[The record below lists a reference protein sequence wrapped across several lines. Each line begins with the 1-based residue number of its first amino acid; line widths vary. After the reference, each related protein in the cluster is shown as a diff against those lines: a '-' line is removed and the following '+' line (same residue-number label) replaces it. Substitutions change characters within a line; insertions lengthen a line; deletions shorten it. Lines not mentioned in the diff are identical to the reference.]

1 MRWPSGR
8 TGRAADGVSDIEP
21 PLRAALFSG
30 AQLEAHARSLA
41 SDGILA
47 DRSGRE
53 MLLRRLAENET
64 IIRRS
69 YEEVA
74 KSVRQGHPQTPA
86 AKWLVE
92 NFFFIEEQIDQV
104 RLLFPPGYSRQLPVL
119 GSGALRH
126 YPRVY
131 DLVIELVAHTDGRVD
146 AENIAQFIR
155 AYQTIHPLKLGE
167 LWAVPIM
174 ASLALVEN
182 LRRVS
187 RRIAWRRRQ
196 WGAAVVWS
204 RRFIEAIQDDP
215 KSLITILAEFV
226 QSEPVKSSPFLAELT
241 ACLQGTHP
249 AMELVINWVEQELS
263 ERGQTLEMLQQA
275 ESQDQAADHASISHS
290 IASLRQLGRI
300 DWRDTVESL
309 SVVETILLQDP
320 GGTHRREDFRSRDR
334 CRREIEDLS
343 RRSGREERDVA
354 ATALRLAT
362 EQAQRREA
370 DPREGTVGY
379 YLVGDGRF
387 RIEAELRYR
396 PSLRRRLE
404 RRARRAALP
413 IYVLTVATLT
423 GALSLLVMS
432 VAGTGRPV
440 WWLAAALAAT
450 LLAASRSAV
459 SLVNWWASLWLSPR
473 VLPRLDF
480 SEGIPDEHRTAVVVP
495 AMLTSAAA
503 VDRLLEHLEL
513 RYLGNRDPNL
523 PMVLLTDLPD
533 ADQEALP
540 ADAALIERA
549 AGRIREMNV
558 QYAAAGQTAF
568 HLLHRPR
575 RWNPRQ
581 RCWMGRERKRGKIED
596 FNRLVLRGATEP
608 FAQIEGDPSAL
619 RDVRYGI
626 VLDADTQLPPR
637 AAWRMIASLAHPLN
651 RPHVDPA
658 RRCVTHGYGILQPR
672 LGVSLPQSQSSRF
685 AALFAGEVG
694 LDPYSREV
702 SNVYQDLF
710 GQGQFVGKGIYDIRA
725 FDVAVSARFP
735 DNRILS
741 HDLIE
746 GGHARCGFLGDV
758 ELLEDHPTRYLA
770 DVARRRRWARG
781 DWQIARWLLP
791 RVPGPD
797 GARQSNPL
805 GSLARWMIL
814 DNLRRTLVPGAL
826 LTALLLGWFGLP
838 QSAPA
843 WTALLAGVFLL
854 PDILRSLRALAFK
867 PRPLTYAVYL
877 PHIAARE
884 CRAWMISL
892 LEWLAIPFL
901 AFVQGSDI
909 LRTQWRLFKRGRLLE
924 WQTASDSGFQA
935 RITWTGTF
943 LAMWPA
949 PVAAGIVGLC
959 WAGVQ
964 HAGFAVYSPETFLAM
979 GPTLAGWFVSP
990 AILWWLGRPAS
1001 RRAGELDEG
1010 QRRLLRRTA
1019 RRTWEY
1025 FARFAGPENHWLPP
1039 DNVQHDPPIGEA
1051 TRTSPTNMG
1060 MALLSNLAAW
1070 DFGYLSAGSL
1080 LDRTER
1086 AFRTMEQLPR
1096 HRGHFLNWYDT
1107 RTLQPSEPR
1116 YVSTADSG
1124 NLAGSLIALKTGL
1137 TELADRPILPP
1148 RWREGMQDVVGVLVE
1163 ELDRPQ
1169 LTGHPAARRARKAMA
1184 AWLDSLASC
1193 ANTRQGASHTLA
1205 ALAATASQLE
1215 PAMEPESEVAYWLG
1229 AVRRQCEDLLA
1240 DLERFSEPTVAPPG
1254 PARAAPETEVCGYV
1268 GLRVCESLPPH
1279 THTLTP
1285 PHTCGGA
1292 VPVLRDLACPD
1303 SVTAIGRPGPIR
1315 ERAGQWLTRL
1325 ADLAQRCE
1333 ALSHMELAFLYDPTH
1348 KLLSIGYNLEE
1359 RERDPGVYDLLAS
1372 EARLCSY
1379 LGIARGQLPTEHWF
1393 HLGRQLAPG
1402 GRAAALISWSGSMFE
1417 YLMPLLLLP
1426 NFEATL
1432 LDQSCREAVA
1442 RQIRHGRRH
1451 RMPWGVSESG
1461 YHQLDAQKAYQYRAF
1476 GVPGLGLKQGL
1487 RDDLVVAPYATV
1499 LAAMVD
1505 PRAACANLEAM
1516 AVRGFRGRYGFF
1528 EAVDFTP
1535 GRVPPDRTFALVSSH
1550 MAHHSGMSLLAL
1562 DQALLDQPM
1571 HGRFLGDPRMR
1582 ASLLLLQERIPLAQ
1596 VRTRTDLTR
1605 AYPHPQ
1611 RGDESADPT
1620 TRIFRTADSAVPEVH
1635 LLSNGRYHVMISA
1648 AGSGYSRWRDL
1659 SLTRWQEDSTRDHW
1673 GAFLYLRD
1681 RDADTFWSATSQ
1693 PTGRRFDRFEAQFS
1707 QGVAEFR
1714 ATRDGIR
1721 THLRVAVSPED
1732 DVELRRLA
1740 ITNQSSRERQLEVAS
1755 YAEVALLNG
1764 PGASE
1769 QPAFNGLFL
1778 EAEAMPARAA
1788 ILCARR
1794 TRSPDEHW
1802 PVFFHGLMAHDRP
1815 LADGVTCET
1824 DRERFLGRGRG
1835 AANPAAMDGEPP
1847 DNPGSPTLDPVMS
1860 VRRVV
1865 RLAPGESV
1873 TLDAVW
1879 GVAPDRDAAFALLDR
1894 YDDPHLAT
1902 RVFELARMHS
1912 QILLHELQATEAN
1925 AQLFGRMAC
1934 SLLYL
1939 NPRLRARADLVAG
1952 NRKGQSALWAY
1963 GISGDLPIVL
1973 LRISD
1978 PASMDLARL
1987 MIQAHAYWRHKGLAV
2002 DLVILSDAYDGY
2014 RNNPMD
2020 ALIGLINVGT
2030 GAKTLDQSAGI
2041 FVRNV
2046 AQVPDEDA
2054 LLFQAVSRIV
2064 LSDRAGTLAEQ
2075 LDRAIPTKEETIP
2088 FKPTRKPEEPPRKST
2103 PPPRRDLLFRN
2114 GLGGFTP
2121 DGREYIITLEP
2132 GAVTPAPWVNV
2143 LANPQFGTVVS
2154 ESGAAYTWYR
2164 NAHEFRLTPWTN
2176 DAVSDIGGECFYLR
2190 DEESGAFW
2198 SPTPGPARGRGSYV
2212 IRHGLGYTAFEH
2224 AEQGI
2229 ATESYVYVAP
2239 EEPLKFMAVSIRN
2252 TSDRPRR
2259 LSLTGYV
2266 EWVLGESRQR
2276 NAMHV
2281 ATRLDSRTG
2290 ALFASNAYGQD
2301 MAGAVAFF
2309 HCSSPDRTVT
2319 GRRTEFLGRNGS
2331 PAAPAAM
2338 RRKAL
2343 SNKVSGGDPC
2353 AAIQAPMEIPAGE
2366 QRHIVFVLGAADDE
2380 HRARALLLQHG
2391 GIDAA
2396 RHMLETV
2403 WDFWKRQLGGVHVET
2418 PDPSVN
2424 LLVNYWLPYQMLAC
2438 RIWGRS
2444 GFYQSGG
2451 AFGFRDQL
2459 QDSLA
2464 LLYESPALTREHL
2477 LRCAGRQFP
2486 EGDVQHWWHPP
2497 SGRGV
2502 RTRIADDYLWLP
2514 YAVCRYVAVT
2524 GDTGVLEETTPFLDA
2539 PSLDAGEAD
2548 HYGLPRVTER
2558 HATLW
2563 EHCVCALNRAMRHGA
2578 RGLPLMEGGDW
2589 NDGMNRVGREGKG
2602 ESVWLAFFL
2611 HDVLSAFANL
2621 ARKRGDA
2628 AYAEACLTEARRLSA
2643 SIEAN
2648 AWDGEWYARAFFDDG
2663 RPLGS
2668 SRNTQCRIDLLPQ
2681 SWAVL
2686 SGATDPERSR
2696 QALDSALKRLVDP
2709 DAAAIRLFAPPFDG
2723 DELDPGYIRGYIP
2736 GVRENGGQY
2745 THAALWA
2752 VMAVARLGRTEE
2764 AWRLFSMLNPIC
2776 HADSPE
2782 KAARYKVEPYV
2793 VAADV
2798 YSARGHEGRGGWTWY
2813 TGSAAWMYRLLV
2825 EELLGLRLEV
2835 DTLTFAPLLP
2845 AEWPEFT
2852 LHYRYRNTLYHIRVV
2867 KTGEAS
2873 AHVQRVT
2880 LEGIEQADKSIH
2892 LVDDGREHPAD
2903 VEMGA
2908 LPTEAAA
2915 SSLTP

>member
-1 MRWPSGR
+1 MIMSFFGRRMRSPKGSPGR
-8 TGRAADGVSDIEP
+8 SADGASDIEP
-21 PLRAALFSG
+21 PLRAALFSRG
-30 AQLEAHARSLA
+30 QLESHARSLA
-41 SDGILA
+41 TGQILA

-53 MLLRRLAENET
+53 ILLHRLAKNEA

-69 YEEVA
+69 YEDVA
-74 KSVRQGHPQTPA
+74 QSVQQGHPQTPA

-92 NFFFIEEQIDQV
+92 NFSFIEEQIDQI

-119 GSGALRH
+119 AAGKLRD

-131 DLVIELVAHTDGRVD
+131 DLTIELVAHTDGRVD

-155 AYQTIHPLKLGE
+155 AYQTVHLLKLGE

-196 WGAAVVWS
+196 HEAAVGWS

-215 KSLITILAEFV
+215 KSLITILADFV
-226 QSEPVKSSPFLAELT
+226 QSELVKSSPFLAELT

-249 AMELVINWVEQELS
+249 AMGLVINWIEQELS

-300 DWRDTVESL
+300 DWRDTIESL
-309 SVVETILLQDP
+309 SAVEAILLQDP
-320 GGTHRREDFRSRDR
+320 GDTHEREDFRSRDL

-343 RRSGREERDVA
+343 RRSGREEWDVA
-354 ATALRLAT
+354 ETVLRLAN
-362 EQAQRREA
+362 ERSLSPEG
-370 DPREGTVGY
+370 DPREKTVGY
-379 YLVGDGRF
+379 YLVGDGRA
-387 RIEAELRYR
+387 RIEAEIRYR
-396 PSLRRRLE
+396 PSLHRRLKRRI
-404 RRARRAALP
+404 RRAGLP
-413 IYVLTVATLT
+413 IYLLAIATFT
-423 GALSLLVMS
+423 AALSLAVMS
-432 VAGTGRPV
+432 VAGTGQPS
-440 WWLAAALAAT
+440 WWLAAAGTAT

-459 SLVNWWASLWLSPR
+459 SLVNWWVSLGFTPR

-480 SEGIPDEHRTAVVVP
+480 SQGIPDDHRTAVVVP
-495 AMLTSAAA
+495 AMLTSASA

-513 RYLGNRDPNL
+513 RFLGNRDSNL

-533 ADQEALP
+533 ANQEALP
-540 ADAALIERA
+540 GDAALIERA
-549 AGRIREMNV
+549 TSRIRKLNA
-558 QYAAAGQTAF
+558 QYATFGGTAF
-568 HLLHRPR
+568 YLLHRAR

-581 RCWMGRERKRGKIED
+581 HCWMGHERKRGKIED
-596 FNRLVLRGATEP
+596 FNRLVLTGATEP
-608 FAQIEGDPSAL
+608 FAWIEGDPAAL
-619 RDVRYGI
+619 RDVRYAI

-637 AAWRMIASLAHPLN
+637 AAWRMIAALAHPLN

-658 RRCVTHGYGILQPR
+658 RRCVTRGYGILQPR

-685 AALFAGEVG
+685 AALFAGDVG

-725 FDVAVSARFP
+725 FDEAVSARFP

-746 GGHARCGFLGDV
+746 GCHARCGFLGDV

-797 GARQSNPL
+797 GKRQPNPL
-805 GSLARWMIL
+805 GWLARWMIL

-826 LTALLLGWFGLP
+826 LTALLLGWFGIP
-838 QSAPA
+838 QSATA

-854 PDILRSLRALAFK
+854 PNMLRSLRALTVK
-867 PRPLTYAVYL
+867 PRHLSYAVYL
-877 PHIAARE
+877 PHIAAKE
-884 CRAWMISL
+884 YRAWLISL
-892 LEWLAIPFL
+892 LEWLAIPFD
-901 AFVQGSDI
+901 AFVYGCDI
-909 LRTQWRLFKRGRLLE
+909 LRTQWRLFKGRHLLE
-924 WQTASDSGFQA
+924 WQTASDSGVQVRTTFS
-935 RITWTGTF
+935 GTL

-949 PVAAGIVGLC
+949 PVAAGTVGLC
-959 WAGVQ
+959 WAAFGP
-964 HAGFAVYSPETFLAM
+964 AGSVVYLPDPSLAVGL
-979 GPTLAGWFVSP
+979 TLAAWFLSP
-990 AILWWLGRPAS
+990 AVLWWLGRPAS
-1001 RRAGELDEG
+1001 LRAGGLDERQ
-1010 QRRLLRRTA
+1010 QRFLRRTA

-1070 DFGYLSAGSL
+1070 DFGYISVGAL
-1080 LDRTER
+1080 LDRTEQ
-1086 AFRTMEQLPR
+1086 AFRTMEQLTR

-1107 RTLQPSEPR
+1107 RTLQPFDPR

-1124 NLAGSLIALKTGL
+1124 NLAGALIALMTGL
-1137 TELADRPILPP
+1137 TELADQPILPP
-1148 RWREGMQDVVGVLVE
+1148 RWREGLQDVVGILLE
-1163 ELDRPQ
+1163 ELDRPEQ
-1169 LTGHPAARRARKAMA
+1169 IDHSAAERVRKAMTP
-1184 AWLDSLASC
+1184 WIDSPASC
-1193 ANTRQGASHTLA
+1193 ADTPHGASHALA
-1205 ALAATASQLE
+1205 ALAATASQME
-1215 PAMEPESEVAYWLG
+1215 PAAEPESEVAYWLG
-1229 AVRRQCEDLLA
+1229 AIRRQSEDLLA
-1240 DLERFSEPTVAPPG
+1240 DLERLSAPSFSTSG
-1254 PARAAPETEVCGYV
+1254 PIAVCAACGD
-1268 GLRVCESLPPH
+1268 
-1279 THTLTP
+1279 
-1285 PHTCGGA
+1285 A
-1292 VPVLRDLACPD
+1292 VPVLRDLACSNRVSTTGGPE
-1303 SVTAIGRPGPIR
+1303 PIR
-1315 ERAGQWLTRL
+1315 ERAVHRLAKL

-1333 ALSHMELAFLYDPTH
+1333 ALSEMELNFLYDPTH
-1348 KLLSIGYNLEE
+1348 KLLSIGYNLDE
-1359 RERDPGVYDLLAS
+1359 RQRDPGVYDLLAS

-1379 LGIARGQLPTEHWF
+1379 LGIARGQIPTEHWF

-1402 GRAAALISWSGSMFE
+1402 DRSATLISWSGSMFE

-1461 YHQLDAQKAYQYRAF
+1461 YHQLNAQKAYQYRAF

-1487 RDDLVVAPYATV
+1487 RDDLVVAPYAAV
-1499 LAAMVD
+1499 LALMVD

-1528 EAVDFTP
+1528 EAIDFTP
-1535 GRVPPDRTFALVSSH
+1535 GRVPPDRSFSLVSSH
-1550 MAHHSGMSLLAL
+1550 MAHHNGMSLLAL
-1562 DQALLDQPM
+1562 DQTLLGKPM
-1571 HGRFLGDPRMR
+1571 HERFLGDPRMR

-1605 AYPHPQ
+1605 AHPHLQ
-1611 RGDESADPT
+1611 RDTESADPT

-1635 LLSNGRYHVMISA
+1635 LLSNGRYHVMITA

-1659 SLTRWQEDSTRDHW
+1659 ALTRWQEDSTRDHW
-1673 GAFLYLRD
+1673 GSFLYIRD
-1681 RDADTFWSATSQ
+1681 RESGAFWSATSQ
-1693 PTGRRFDRFEAQFS
+1693 PTGCRFDRFEAQFS
-1707 QGVAEFR
+1707 QGFAEFR
-1714 ATRDGIR
+1714 ATRDELR
-1721 THLRVAVSPED
+1721 THLRVAVSPEED
-1732 DVELRRLA
+1732 IELRRLV
-1740 ITNQSSRERQLEVAS
+1740 ISNLSSRKRHIELVS

-1778 EAEAMPARAA
+1778 EAEAIPARAA
-1788 ILCARR
+1788 IFCKRR
-1794 TRSPDEHW
+1794 TKSPDEHW
-1802 PVFFHGLMAHDRP
+1802 PVFFHGLMAHGRP
-1815 LADGVTCET
+1815 LTDGVTCET
-1824 DRERFLGRGRG
+1824 DRARFLGRGRV
-1835 AANPAAMDGEPP
+1835 AAHPAAMDDLPRETADIP
-1847 DNPGSPTLDPVMS
+1847 PTLDPAMS
-1860 VRRVV
+1860 VRRFV
-1865 RLAPGESV
+1865 RLEPGESV

-1879 GVAPDRDAAFALLDR
+1879 GVAPDREAALALLDR
-1894 YDDPHLAT
+1894 YDDLHLAT
-1902 RVFELARMHS
+1902 RVFELAQMHS
-1912 QILLHELQATEAN
+1912 QILLHELQATEGN

-1939 NPRLRARADLVAG
+1939 NPGLRARTDLVAG

-1978 PASMDLARL
+1978 PTSMDLVRL
-1987 MIQAHAYWRHKGLAV
+1987 MIQAHAYWRHKGLPV

-2014 RNNPMD
+2014 RHGPMD
-2020 ALIGLINVGT
+2020 AVIGLINVGT
-2030 GAKTLDQSAGI
+2030 EAKALDQPAGI

-2046 AQVPDEDA
+2046 SQVPDEDA
-2054 LLFQAVSRIV
+2054 LLLQAVSRIV

-2075 LDRAIPTKEETIP
+2075 LDRAVPVKEETFP
-2088 FKPTRKPEEPPRKST
+2088 FKPTRKPEDST
-2103 PPPRRDLLFRN
+2103 PEDAPPPRRELLFCN

-2121 DGREYIITLEP
+2121 DAREYVINLEP

-2143 LANPQFGTVVS
+2143 LANSQFGTVVS

-2164 NAHEFRLTPWTN
+2164 NAHEFRLTPWIG
-2176 DAVSDIGGECFYLR
+2176 DAVSDVSGECFYLR
-2190 DEESGAFW
+2190 DEESGVFW
-2198 SPTPGPARGRGSYV
+2198 SPTPGPARGRSPYV
-2212 IRHGLGYTAFEH
+2212 TRHGLGYTAFEH

-2229 ATESYVYVAP
+2229 ATESYVYVDP
-2239 EEPLKFMAVSIRN
+2239 EAPLKFMAVSIRN

-2281 ATRLDSRTG
+2281 AIRLDPRTG

-2309 HCSSPDRTVT
+2309 HCSSPVRTVT

-2331 PAAPAAM
+2331 PATPAAM

-2353 AAIQAPMEIPAGE
+2353 AAIQATVVIPPGE
-2366 QRHIVFVLGAADDE
+2366 QTQLVFVLGAADDE
-2380 HRARALLLQHG
+2380 HHARALVLQHG
-2391 GIDAA
+2391 GVAAA
-2396 RHMLETV
+2396 RHVLETV

-2424 LLVNYWLPYQMLAC
+2424 LLVNYWLPYQTLAC
-2438 RIWGRS
+2438 RLWGRT

-2464 LLYESPALTREHL
+2464 LLYESPWLTREHL

-2524 GDTGVLEETTPFLDA
+2524 GDTGVLEETAPFLDA
-2539 PSLDAGEAD
+2539 PSLVADEAD
-2548 HYGLPRVTER
+2548 HYGLPRVTEQ

-2563 EHCVCALNRAMRHGA
+2563 EHCVCALNRAMRYGA
-2578 RGLPLMEGGDW
+2578 HGLPLMEGGDW

-2611 HDVLSAFANL
+2611 HDVLNSFAGL
-2621 ARKRGDA
+2621 ARNRGDA
-2628 AYAEACLTEARRLSA
+2628 AYADTCLNEARRLST

-2648 AWDGEWYARAFFDDG
+2648 AWDGDWYTRAFFDDG

-2668 SRNTQCRIDLLPQ
+2668 SQNRQCQIDLLPQ

-2686 SGATDPERSR
+2686 SGATDPQRSR

-2709 DAAAIRLFAPPFDG
+2709 DAAMIRLFEPPFDG

-2745 THAALWA
+2745 THAAIWA

-2764 AWRLFSMLNPIC
+2764 AWRLFSMLNPIR
-2776 HADSPE
+2776 HADTPE
-2782 KAARYKVEPYV
+2782 KATRYKVEPYV
-2793 VAADV
+2793 LAADV
-2798 YSARGHEGRGGWTWY
+2798 YSAKGHEGRGGWTWY
-2813 TGSAAWMYRLLV
+2813 TGSAAWMYRLLI
-2825 EELLGLRLEV
+2825 EDLLGLRIEV

-2845 AEWPEFT
+2845 ADWPGFT
-2852 LHYRYRNTLYHIRVV
+2852 LHYRHRNTFYHINIF
-2867 KTGEAS
+2867 KTGAS
-2873 AHVQRVT
+2873 AAQVHRVT
-2880 LEGIEQADKSIH
+2880 LDGTEQADRSIH
-2892 LVDDGREHPAD
+2892 MVDDGSEHTVT
-2903 VEMGA
+2903 VELGDS
-2908 LPTEAAA
+2908 PTER
-2915 SSLTP
+2915 

>member
-1 MRWPSGR
+1 M
-8 TGRAADGVSDIEP
+8 
-21 PLRAALFSG
+21 
-30 AQLEAHARSLA
+30 
-41 SDGILA
+41 
-47 DRSGRE
+47 
-53 MLLRRLAENET
+53 
-64 IIRRS
+64 
-69 YEEVA
+69 
-74 KSVRQGHPQTPA
+74 
-86 AKWLVE
+86 
-92 NFFFIEEQIDQV
+92 
-104 RLLFPPGYSRQLPVL
+104 
-119 GSGALRH
+119 
-126 YPRVY
+126 
-131 DLVIELVAHTDGRVD
+131 
-146 AENIAQFIR
+146 
-155 AYQTIHPLKLGE
+155 
-167 LWAVPIM
+167 
-174 ASLALVEN
+174 
-182 LRRVS
+182 
-187 RRIAWRRRQ
+187 
-196 WGAAVVWS
+196 
-204 RRFIEAIQDDP
+204 
-215 KSLITILAEFV
+215 
-226 QSEPVKSSPFLAELT
+226 
-241 ACLQGTHP
+241 
-249 AMELVINWVEQELS
+249 
-263 ERGQTLEMLQQA
+263 
-275 ESQDQAADHASISHS
+275 
-290 IASLRQLGRI
+290 
-300 DWRDTVESL
+300 
-309 SVVETILLQDP
+309 
-320 GGTHRREDFRSRDR
+320 
-334 CRREIEDLS
+334 
-343 RRSGREERDVA
+343 
-354 ATALRLAT
+354 
-362 EQAQRREA
+362 
-370 DPREGTVGY
+370 
-379 YLVGDGRF
+379 
-387 RIEAELRYR
+387 
-396 PSLRRRLE
+396 
-404 RRARRAALP
+404 
-413 IYVLTVATLT
+413 
-423 GALSLLVMS
+423 
-432 VAGTGRPV
+432 
-440 WWLAAALAAT
+440 
-450 LLAASRSAV
+450 
-459 SLVNWWASLWLSPR
+459 
-473 VLPRLDF
+473 
-480 SEGIPDEHRTAVVVP
+480 
-495 AMLTSAAA
+495 
-503 VDRLLEHLEL
+503 DRLLEHLEL

-540 ADAALIERA
+540 GDASLVERA
-549 AGRIREMNV
+549 AGRIRELNV
-558 QYAAAGQTAF
+558 QYAAPGQTAF

-581 RCWMGRERKRGKIED
+581 RCWMGHERKRGKIED
-596 FNRLVLRGATEP
+596 FNRLVLTGATEP
-608 FAQIEGDPSAL
+608 FARIEGDPAAL

-637 AAWRMIASLAHPLN
+637 AAWRMIAALAHPLN

-658 RRCVTHGYGILQPR
+658 RRCVTRGYGILQPR

-685 AALFAGEVG
+685 AALFAGDVG

-725 FDVAVSARFP
+725 FDAAVSARFP

-746 GGHARCGFLGDV
+746 GCHARCGFLGDV

-805 GSLARWMIL
+805 GWLARWMIL

-826 LTALLLGWFGLP
+826 LTALLLGWFGIP
-838 QSAPA
+838 QSALT

-867 PRPLTYAVYL
+867 PGHLSYAVYL

-884 CRAWMISL
+884 CRAWLISL
-892 LEWLAIPFL
+892 LEWLAIPFH
-901 AFVQGSDI
+901 AFVHGSDI
-909 LRTQWRLFKRGRLLE
+909 LRTQWRLFRRGRLLE
-924 WQTASDSGFQA
+924 WQTASDSGVQA
-935 RITWTGTF
+935 RITLPGTF

-959 WAGVQ
+959 WSGVR
-964 HAGFAVYSPETFLAM
+964 HAGFAAYPPGASLAI
-979 GPTLAGWFVSP
+979 GLTLAAWFVSP

-1001 RRAGELDEG
+1001 RRAGELDER

-1124 NLAGSLIALKTGL
+1124 NLAGALIALKTGL
-1137 TELADRPILPP
+1137 AELADRPILPP
-1148 RWREGMQDVVGVLVE
+1148 RWREGMQDVVGILLE
-1163 ELDRPQ
+1163 ELDRPEQ
-1169 LTGHPAARRARKAMA
+1169 AGHPAAERVRRSMTS
-1184 AWLDSLASC
+1184 WLDALASC
-1193 ANTRQGASHTLA
+1193 ADTRHGVSHALA

-1215 PAMEPESEVAYWLG
+1215 PAAEPESEVAYWLG
-1229 AVRRQCEDLLA
+1229 AVRRQSEDLLA
-1240 DLERFSEPTVAPPG
+1240 DLERPSSPTV
-1254 PARAAPETEVCGYV
+1254 
-1268 GLRVCESLPPH
+1268 
-1279 THTLTP
+1279 
-1285 PHTCGGA
+1285 
-1292 VPVLRDLACPD
+1292 
-1303 SVTAIGRPGPIR
+1303 
-1315 ERAGQWLTRL
+1315 L
-1325 ADLAQRCE
+1325 ADLAQRCD
-1333 ALSHMELAFLYDPTH
+1333 ALSDMEMAFLYDPTH

-1499 LAAMVD
+1499 LAVMVD

-1516 AVRGFRGRYGFF
+1516 AARGFRGRYGFF

-1562 DQALLDQPM
+1562 DQALLDNPM
-1571 HGRFLGDPRMR
+1571 HRRFLGDPRMR

-1611 RGDESADPT
+1611 RDAESADPT
-1620 TRIFRTADSAVPEVH
+1620 TRIFTTADSAVPEVH
-1635 LLSNGRYHVMISA
+1635 LLSNGRYHVMITA
-1648 AGSGYSRWRDL
+1648 AGSGYSRWHDL

-1681 RDADTFWSATSQ
+1681 RDAGTFWSATPQ
-1693 PTGRRFDRFEAQFS
+1693 PTGRRLDRFEAQFS

-1721 THLRVAVSPED
+1721 THLRVAVSAEED
-1732 DVELRRLA
+1732 IELRRLV
-1740 ITNQSSRERQLEVAS
+1740 ISNQSSRERHIEVAS
-1755 YAEVALLNG
+1755 YAEVAMLNG
-1764 PGASE
+1764 PAASE

-1788 ILCARR
+1788 VFCARR

-1802 PVFFHGLMAHDRP
+1802 PVFFHGLMAHGRP

-1824 DRERFLGRGRG
+1824 DRARFLGRGRTT
-1835 AANPAAMDGEPP
+1835 AHPVAMDGVPP
-1847 DNPGSPTLDPVMS
+1847 DNSGSPTLDPAMS
-1860 VRRVV
+1860 VRRVI

-1879 GVAPDRDAAFALLDR
+1879 GVAPDRDAAFTLLER
-1894 YDDPHLAT
+1894 YNDPHLAT

-1939 NPRLRARADLVAG
+1939 NPSLRARADLAAG

-2002 DLVILSDAYDGY
+2002 DLVILSDAYEGY

-2030 GAKTLDQSAGI
+2030 GAKTLDQPAGI

-2046 AQVPDEDA
+2046 SQVPDEDA
-2054 LLFQAVSRIV
+2054 LLLQAVSRIV

-2075 LDRAIPTKEETIP
+2075 LDRAVPAKEETIP
-2088 FKPTRKPEEPPRKST
+2088 FKPTRKAGRTSTPEEGAV
-2103 PPPRRDLLFRN
+2103 PRRELLFCN

-2176 DAVSDIGGECFYLR
+2176 DAVSDVSGECFYLR
-2190 DEESGAFW
+2190 DEESGVFW
-2198 SPTPGPARGRGSYV
+2198 SPTPGPARGRTPVRDPAWAGLYGLRACRTRDRHRELCVRGSGGAAEIHGRV
-2212 IRHGLGYTAFEH
+2212 HPQHERPSAPSQPHRLCRMGLGRKPSAQRH
-2224 AEQGI
+2224 ARGDP
-2229 ATESYVYVAP
+2229 A
-2239 EEPLKFMAVSIRN
+2239 R
-2252 TSDRPRR
+2252 
-2259 LSLTGYV
+2259 
-2266 EWVLGESRQR
+2266 
-2276 NAMHV
+2276 
-2281 ATRLDSRTG
+2281 
-2290 ALFASNAYGQD
+2290 
-2301 MAGAVAFF
+2301 
-2309 HCSSPDRTVT
+2309 SPDR
-2319 GRRTEFLGRNGS
+2319 
-2331 PAAPAAM
+2331 
-2338 RRKAL
+2338 
-2343 SNKVSGGDPC
+2343 
-2353 AAIQAPMEIPAGE
+2353 
-2366 QRHIVFVLGAADDE
+2366 
-2380 HRARALLLQHG
+2380 RALC
-2391 GIDAA
+2391 
-2396 RHMLETV
+2396 LE
-2403 WDFWKRQLGGVHVET
+2403 RLRPGH
-2418 PDPSVN
+2418 
-2424 LLVNYWLPYQMLAC
+2424 
-2438 RIWGRS
+2438 GRS
-2444 GFYQSGG
+2444 G
-2451 AFGFRDQL
+2451 
-2459 QDSLA
+2459 
-2464 LLYESPALTREHL
+2464 
-2477 LRCAGRQFP
+2477 
-2486 EGDVQHWWHPP
+2486 
-2497 SGRGV
+2497 
-2502 RTRIADDYLWLP
+2502 
-2514 YAVCRYVAVT
+2514 
-2524 GDTGVLEETTPFLDA
+2524 
-2539 PSLDAGEAD
+2539 
-2548 HYGLPRVTER
+2548 GL
-2558 HATLW
+2558 
-2563 EHCVCALNRAMRHGA
+2563 
-2578 RGLPLMEGGDW
+2578 LPLQQ
-2589 NDGMNRVGREGKG
+2589 
-2602 ESVWLAFFL
+2602 S
-2611 HDVLSAFANL
+2611 
-2621 ARKRGDA
+2621 
-2628 AYAEACLTEARRLSA
+2628 
-2643 SIEAN
+2643 
-2648 AWDGEWYARAFFDDG
+2648 
-2663 RPLGS
+2663 RPHGH
-2668 SRNTQCRIDLLPQ
+2668 RPAHRIP
-2681 SWAVL
+2681 
-2686 SGATDPERSR
+2686 
-2696 QALDSALKRLVDP
+2696 
-2709 DAAAIRLFAPPFDG
+2709 
-2723 DELDPGYIRGYIP
+2723 
-2736 GVRENGGQY
+2736 
-2745 THAALWA
+2745 
-2752 VMAVARLGRTEE
+2752 RT
-2764 AWRLFSMLNPIC
+2764 
-2776 HADSPE
+2776 
-2782 KAARYKVEPYV
+2782 
-2793 VAADV
+2793 
-2798 YSARGHEGRGGWTWY
+2798 
-2813 TGSAAWMYRLLV
+2813 
-2825 EELLGLRLEV
+2825 
-2835 DTLTFAPLLP
+2835 
-2845 AEWPEFT
+2845 
-2852 LHYRYRNTLYHIRVV
+2852 
-2867 KTGEAS
+2867 
-2873 AHVQRVT
+2873 
-2880 LEGIEQADKSIH
+2880 
-2892 LVDDGREHPAD
+2892 
-2903 VEMGA
+2903 
-2908 LPTEAAA
+2908 
-2915 SSLTP
+2915 

>member
-1 MRWPSGR
+1 MYSLGRWMRLPIGW
-8 TGRAADGVSDIEP
+8 TGRGADAASDIEP

-41 SDGILA
+41 SGRTLA

-53 MLLRRLAENET
+53 MLLHRLAENET

-69 YEEVA
+69 YEDVA
-74 KSVRQGHPQTPA
+74 KSVRLGHPQTPA

-92 NFFFIEEQIDQV
+92 NFSFIEEQIDQV

-119 GSGALRH
+119 GSGPLRH

-131 DLVIELVAHTDGRVD
+131 DLAIELVAHTDGRVD

-155 AYQTIHPLKLGE
+155 AYQTVHPLKLGE

-204 RRFIEAIQDDP
+204 RRFVEAIQDDP
-215 KSLITILAEFV
+215 KSLITILADFV

-300 DWRDTVESL
+300 DWRETVEPL
-309 SVVETILLQDP
+309 SDVEAILLQDP
-320 GGTHRREDFRSRDR
+320 GGTHGRQDFRSRDR

-354 ATALRLAT
+354 ATVLRLAT
-362 EQAQRREA
+362 EATERGEP
-370 DPREGTVGY
+370 DPREGTVAY
-379 YLVGDGRF
+379 YLVGEGRV

-396 PSLRRRLE
+396 PSLRRRVE
-404 RRARRAALP
+404 RRVRHAALP
-413 IYVLTVATLT
+413 IYVLTVAMLT
-423 GALSLLVMS
+423 AALSLLVMS
-432 VAGTGRPV
+432 VAGTGRPA
-440 WWLAAALAAT
+440 WWLAAAGAAT

-459 SLVNWWASLWLSPR
+459 SLANWWASLWLSPHA
-473 VLPRLDF
+473 LPRLDF
-480 SEGIPDEHRTAVVVP
+480 SKGIPDDHRTAVVVP

-540 ADAALIERA
+540 GDAPLIERA
-549 AGRIREMNV
+549 AGRIRELNG

-575 RWNPRQ
+575 RRNPRQ
-581 RCWMGRERKRGKIED
+581 RCWMGHERKRGKIED
-596 FNRLVLRGATEP
+596 FNRLVLTGATEP
-608 FAQIEGDPSAL
+608 FARIEGDPAAL

-637 AAWRMIASLAHPLN
+637 AAWRMIAALAHPLN

-658 RRCVTHGYGILQPR
+658 RRCVTRGYGILQPR

-685 AALFAGEVG
+685 AALFAGDVG

-702 SNVYQDLF
+702 SNLYQDLF

-725 FDVAVSARFP
+725 FDAAVSARFP

-746 GGHARCGFLGDV
+746 GCHARCGFLGDV

-805 GSLARWMIL
+805 GRLARWMIL

-826 LTALLLGWFGLP
+826 LTALLLGWFGIP
-838 QSAPA
+838 QSALT
-843 WTALLAGVFLL
+843 WTVLLAGVFLL
-854 PDILRSLRALAFK
+854 PDMLRSLRALAFK
-867 PRPLTYAVYL
+867 PGHLSYALYL

-884 CRAWMISL
+884 CRAWLISL
-892 LEWLAIPFL
+892 LEWLAIPFH
-901 AFVQGSDI
+901 AFVHGSDI
-909 LRTQWRLFKRGRLLE
+909 LRTQWRLFRRGRLLE
-924 WQTASDSGFQA
+924 WQTASDSGVRA
-935 RITWTGTF
+935 RITLPGTI

-949 PVAAGIVGLC
+949 PVAAGTVGLC
-959 WAGVQ
+959 WYGVR
-964 HAGFAVYSPETFLAM
+964 HTGFAAYPPEASLAIGVM
-979 GPTLAGWFVSP
+979 LAAWFVSP
-990 AILWWLGRPAS
+990 AILWWLGHPAS
-1001 RRAGELDEG
+1001 RRAAELNER
-1010 QRRLLRRTA
+1010 QQRLLRRTA

-1025 FARFAGPENHWLPP
+1025 FARFAGAENHWLPP

-1124 NLAGSLIALKTGL
+1124 NLAGALIALRTGL
-1137 TELADRPILPP
+1137 TELADRPLLPP
-1148 RWREGMQDVVGVLVE
+1148 RWREGMQDVVGILLE
-1163 ELDRPQ
+1163 ELDRPEQ
-1169 LTGHPAARRARKAMA
+1169 ADHPAAGRVRKAVTS
-1184 AWLDSLASC
+1184 WLDSLASC
-1193 ANTRQGASHTLA
+1193 ADTLHGASHALA
-1205 ALAATASQLE
+1205 ALAATTSQLE
-1215 PAMEPESEVAYWLG
+1215 PAAEPESEVAYWLG

-1240 DLERFSEPTVAPPG
+1240 DLERPSSPTSPTVVAHL
-1254 PARAAPETEVCGYV
+1254 AR
-1268 GLRVCESLPPH
+1268 
-1279 THTLTP
+1279 
-1285 PHTCGGA
+1285 
-1292 VPVLRDLACPD
+1292 
-1303 SVTAIGRPGPIR
+1303 
-1315 ERAGQWLTRL
+1315 
-1325 ADLAQRCE
+1325 RCD
-1333 ALSHMELAFLYDPTH
+1333 ALSDMELAFLYDPTH
-1348 KLLSIGYNLEE
+1348 KLLSIGYNLDEH
-1359 RERDPGVYDLLAS
+1359 ERDPGVYDLLAS

-1499 LAAMVD
+1499 LALMVD

-1562 DQALLDQPM
+1562 DQALLGKPM
-1571 HGRFLGDPRMR
+1571 HERFLGDPQMR

-1620 TRIFRTADSAVPEVH
+1620 TRIFTTADSAVPEVH
-1635 LLSNGRYHVMISA
+1635 LLSNGRYHAMITA
-1648 AGSGYSRWRDL
+1648 AGSGYSRWHDL

-1681 RDADTFWSATSQ
+1681 RDAGTFWSATPQ
-1693 PTGRRFDRFEAQFS
+1693 PTGRRLDRFEAQFS

-1714 ATRDGIR
+1714 ATRDAIR

-1732 DVELRRLA
+1732 DVELRRLV
-1740 ITNQSSRERQLEVAS
+1740 ISNQSSRERHIEVAS

-1788 ILCARR
+1788 IFCARR
-1794 TRSPDEHW
+1794 TRSPDEQW
-1802 PVFFHGLMAHDRP
+1802 PVFFHGLMAHGRP

-1835 AANPAAMDGEPP
+1835 AANPAAMDGVPP
-1847 DNPGSPTLDPVMS
+1847 DQPGSPTLDPAMS
-1860 VRRVV
+1860 VRRVM

-1879 GVAPDRDAAFALLDR
+1879 GVAPDRDAACALLDR
-1894 YDDPHLAT
+1894 YADPHLAT

-1939 NPRLRARADLVAG
+1939 NPRLRARADLISG

-2002 DLVILSDAYDGY
+2002 DLVILSDAYEGY

-2030 GAKTLDQSAGI
+2030 GAKTLDQPAGI

-2054 LLFQAVSRIV
+2054 LLLQAVSRIV

-2075 LDRAIPTKEETIP
+2075 LDRAVPAKEETIP
-2088 FKPTRKPEEPPRKST
+2088 FKPTRKPEDST
-2103 PPPRRDLLFRN
+2103 PDGAAAPRRELLFRN

-2121 DGREYIITLEP
+2121 DAREYIITLEP

-2143 LANPQFGTVVS
+2143 LANPDFGTVVS

-2176 DAVSDIGGECFYLR
+2176 DAVSDVGGECFYLR

-2198 SPTPGPARGRGSYV
+2198 SPTPGPARGRTPYV

-2224 AEQGI
+2224 TEQGI

-2239 EEPLKFMAVSIRN
+2239 EAPLKFMAVSIRN
-2252 TSDRPRR
+2252 TSGRPRR

-2281 ATRLDSRTG
+2281 STRLDPRTG
-2290 ALFASNAYGQD
+2290 ALFASNAYGQE

-2331 PAAPAAM
+2331 PAAPTAM

-2353 AAIQAPMEIPAGE
+2353 AAIQATVVIPPGE
-2366 QRHIVFVLGAADDE
+2366 QTQIVFVLGAADDG
-2380 HRARALLLQHG
+2380 HRARALLSQHG
-2391 GIDAA
+2391 GGVAA
-2396 RHMLETV
+2396 RHVLEAV
-2403 WDFWKRQLGGVHVET
+2403 WDYWKRQLGGVHVET

-2424 LLVNYWLPYQMLAC
+2424 LLVNYWLPYQTLAC
-2438 RIWGRS
+2438 RLWGRT

-2464 LLYESPALTREHL
+2464 LLYESPALTRAHL

-2502 RTRIADDYLWLP
+2502 RTRISDDYLWLP
-2514 YAVCRYVAVT
+2514 YTVCRYVTVT
-2524 GDTGVLEETTPFLDA
+2524 GDTGVLDETAPFLDA
-2539 PSLDAGEAD
+2539 PSLAPGEAD

-2611 HDVLSAFANL
+2611 HDVLSSFARL
-2621 ARKRGDA
+2621 ARNRGDTV
-2628 AYAEACLTEARRLSA
+2628 YAETCLTEARGLSA

-2668 SRNTQCRIDLLPQ
+2668 SRNRQCRIDILPQ

-2686 SGATDPERSR
+2686 SGATDPQRSR

-2709 DAAAIRLFAPPFDG
+2709 DAAMIRLFAPPFDG
-2723 DELDPGYIRGYIP
+2723 DDLDPGYIRGYVP

-2764 AWRLFSMLNPIC
+2764 AWRLFSMLNPIR
-2776 HADSPE
+2776 HADTAE

-2798 YSARGHEGRGGWTWY
+2798 YGAQGHEGRGGWTWY

-2825 EELLGLRLEV
+2825 EDLLGLRIEV
-2835 DTLTFAPLLP
+2835 DTLTLAPLLP

-2852 LHYRYRNTLYHIRVV
+2852 LHYRYRNTRYHIRVV

-2873 AHVQRVT
+2873 MQVRRVT
-2880 LEGIEQADKSIH
+2880 LDGAEQADKSIH
-2892 LVDDGREHPAD
+2892 LIDDGQEHPVV

-2908 LPTEAAA
+2908 SPPDAA
-2915 SSLTP
+2915 